1 MLHYKQEPALE
12 MMRNDESLKFLFAL
26 VKLTKQKKDVHQFGC
41 LPSQQTFLDYQS
53 WMPAKSDFR
62 EIIVDTTP
70 ARLHFDMEW
79 EGGERAEEL
88 PKVYNVLEAVKEV
101 LERRINGLGVA
112 ESTLQTVGDDQL
124 VLQLPGEQDP
134 SRAAKVLGTTAL
146 LEFRAQKPGTEQQMT
161 GLLKLKRQAQAVL
174 NQRRQ
179 RSQAL
184 ADGQPAPDSTTPPL
198 DLPAEQL
205 AESLRSLGVAV
216 PAGSSEADQLELLL
230 AEINR
235 RIVELYEPAELTGK
249 DLTAAGRQQQQSGN
263 GWDVTLSFNSEGGR
277 KFAALTQ
284 SIAGSGRLLGI
295 VLDGRSISEASVGAE
310 FKPAGITG
318 GSASITGNFTAEE
331 ARDLEVQLRGGSL
344 PLPVKLI
351 EVRTVG
357 PSLGAE
363 NIRSSLVAA
372 LSGLALV
379 AVFMVVVYRLPG
391 LVSVLALSLYALFNL
406 AIYALIP
413 VTLSLPGIAGFILSI
428 GMAVDANVLIFER
441 VKEELRAGNTLI
453 RSIDTGFSLAFSSI
467 LDGHV
472 TGLISCAALFALGT
486 GLVKGFAVTLAIGL
500 LLSLF
505 TALTCTRTL
514 LRVLMS
520 YPALRR
526 PNYFLPASKLP
537 APVA

>member
-1 MLHYKQEPALE
+1 MARQQGW
-12 MMRNDESLKFLFAL
+12 FAL
-26 VKLTKQKKDVHQFGC
+26 ILALAIAAGAVLASFPLQLGLDLRGGSQLTLQV
-41 LPSQQTFLDYQS
+41 
-53 WMPAKSDFR
+53 MPAGSIKTVGK
-62 EIIVDTTP
+62 EQ
-70 ARLHFDMEW
+70 
-79 EGGERAEEL
+79 
-88 PKVYNVLEAVKEV
+88 LEAVKDV
-101 LERRINGLGVA
+101 LDRRINGLGVA

-146 LEFRAQKPGTEQQMT
+146 LEFRAQKPGSEQEMT
-161 GLLKLKRQAQAVL
+161 GLLKLKRQTQAVL
-174 NQRRQ
+174 
-179 RSQAL
+179 SQSRAQQAKGEQPPEIKTEDLAKAL
-184 ADGQPAPDSTTPPL
+184 DQLGVKTPP
-198 DLPAEQL
+198 
-205 AESLRSLGVAV
+205 
-216 PAGSSEADQLELLL
+216 GSSETDQLELLL

-235 RIVELYEPAELTGK
+235 RVVGLYEPAQLTGK
-249 DLTAAGRQQQQSGN
+249 DLTGAGRQQQQTGN
-263 GWDVTLSFNSEGGR
+263 GWDVTLAFNTEGGR
-277 KFAALTQ
+277 KFAELTQ
-284 SIAGSGRLLGI
+284 GIAGTGRLLGI
-295 VLDGRSISEASVGAE
+295 VLDGRSISEASVGPE

-318 GSASITGNFTAEE
+318 GSASITGNFSAEE

-363 NIRSSLVAA
+363 NIRSSLIAA
-372 LSGLALV
+372 LSGLGLV

-391 LVSVLALSLYALFNL
+391 VVSVLALSLYALFNL

-413 VTLSLPGIAGFILSI
+413 VTLTLPGIAGFILSV

-441 VKEELRAGNTLI
+441 VKEELRSGNTLV
-453 RSIDTGFSLAFSSI
+453 RSLDTGFSLALSSI

-505 TALTCTRTL
+505 TALTCTRTILRL
-514 LRVLMS
+514 LTS

-526 PNYFLPASKLP
+526 GAYFLPADQRP
-537 APVA
+537 ASAA

>member
-1 MLHYKQEPALE
+1 MARQQGW
-12 MMRNDESLKFLFAL
+12 FAL
-26 VKLTKQKKDVHQFGC
+26 ILALAIAAGALLVSFPLQLGLDLRGGSQLTLQVLPAGSIRSVQKEQ
-41 LPSQQTFLDYQS
+41 
-53 WMPAKSDFR
+53 
-62 EIIVDTTP
+62 
-70 ARLHFDMEW
+70 
-79 EGGERAEEL
+79 
-88 PKVYNVLEAVKEV
+88 LEAVKDV

-146 LEFRAQKPGTEQQMT
+146 LEFRAQRPGTEQEMT

-174 NQRRQ
+174 NQ
-179 RSQAL
+179 SQVKA
-184 ADGQPAPDSTTPPL
+184 AAIANGQPVPPAVSIK
-198 DLPAEQL
+198 AEEL
-205 AESLRSLGVAV
+205 AEALTQLGISV
-216 PAGSSEADQLELLL
+216 PPGSSETEQLELLL
-230 AEINR
+230 STVNTK
-235 RIVELYEPAELTGK
+235 IVSLYDPAELTGK
-249 DLTAAGRQQQQSGN
+249 DLTSAGRQQQQTGT
-263 GWDVTLSFNSEGGR
+263 GWEVTLAFNSEGGK
-277 KFAALTQ
+277 KFAELTKG
-284 SIAGSGRLLGI
+284 IAGTSRLLGI
-295 VLDGRSISEASVGAE
+295 VLDGRSISEATVGPE
-310 FKPAGITG
+310 FKPAGISG
-318 GSASITGNFTAEE
+318 GAASITGNFTADE

-363 NIRSSLVAA
+363 NIRSSLIAA

-391 LVSVLALSLYALFNL
+391 VVSVLALSLYSLFNL
-406 AIYALIP
+406 AVYALIP

-441 VKEELRAGNTLI
+441 VKEELRSGNTLI

-514 LRVLMS
+514 LRLQMS
-520 YPALRR
+520 YPGLRR
-526 PNYFLPASKLP
+526 STYFLPAAQLP
-537 APVA
+537 ASAS